1 MEADLAALR
10 RAMAQALSAV
20 ERGKVAV
27 VDPDRVARADRILA
41 RWRAQMP
48 FHKAGWFD
56 RRLAA
61 DGLTVEMVRD
71 QLAEPPDALA
81 ARVAAGEAG
90 APAGPLAERAGA
102 ADEWVDELVAA
113 YATPASIELPAEHDL
128 AAVAGP
134 LLAAAAGRLR
144 AALARLGDTPFGD
157 ADATVA
163 CFLPSLTGHAYLL
176 AQRSMVLEV
185 QVAKVTGAL
194 TADTPA
200 GRYEQFLD
208 RLRDPGIAAGLL
220 AEYPVLARRLVTVCR
235 NWVTASSELVH
246 RLVADLPE
254 LSARFADGAP
264 LGAVTRLE
272 TDLGDRHRGGRTVA
286 RLHFEHGVRILYKPR
301 SLTVDAHYQQLVS
314 WLNGYLRW
322 PLAELPCLARD
333 SYGWVAHV
341 QARHCRDT
349 AELHRFYH
357 RAGTL
362 IALLYLL
369 EATDCH
375 AQNLIAVGDQ
385 PVLID
390 HETLLTPRLRE
401 DLHELSA
408 AELVANTAIGGS
420 VLRSGMLPYRAWVEV
435 GNGGADVSAL
445 GWDPRELPPREIP
458 ELLDAG
464 TDEVRV
470 GYRRVGIGQVAS
482 RPLPPGEP
490 LRLADFQADL
500 DAGFTEAY
508 RVLAGHR
515 DTVRELLG
523 AFADDE
529 IRVLCRE
536 TMEYRTLVVAGL
548 HPDRLRDGLAADRH
562 LDRLWELVPRLE
574 VVAPLLASERADLSA
589 TDVPVFTARPA
600 GTALS
605 DAAGRPMPAVAD
617 EPALAL
623 ALAKL
628 DALGED
634 DLAAQRSLLRWAVES
649 ARTDHVPQA
658 DGTVAA
664 TAPAGPLP
672 AGDRVA
678 ERALEHAG
686 RAADRLLALAY
697 RKDGS
702 LAWAGPGLLPGGAWA
717 LAPLG
722 ADLYSGTAGVALFL
736 ARLAEVTGDADHR
749 AAAAGALDTLRA
761 QVLRLPRNLAGG
773 LCGYGGVL
781 YALAHLHAIRPDQ
794 ELAALADNMAVGV
807 GELATD
813 DAEYD
818 TVSGAAGSIAGLVAW
833 HAVRPSGAVRDAV
846 RACADQL
853 CARAERQPVGV
864 GWRAASMADVAP
876 RPLAGFAHGV
886 AGQAWA
892 LARAAAIT
900 GEHRYLGTAVAALA
914 YERSLFDADAGNWP
928 DVRTGVPHE
937 ASFPVLWCH
946 GAVGVGLSRTGLLAT
961 ARELG
966 VTDLAGGSDPGVGG
980 GVGTVA
986 ELTAD
991 LHTAL
996 GTATAAGFGW
1006 NFSLCHGDL
1015 GALDLFC
1022 TAPGV
1027 LDGAAGAAAGETAL
1041 RQTAAILDRLDERG
1055 WVCGL
1060 AGGGENPSLLV
1071 GLAGIGYGL
1080 LRSAAPDQVPSV
1092 LALHPPRSEP

>member
-1 MEADLAALR
+1 MEAALVALR
-10 RAMAQALSAV
+10 RAMSQALSAV
-20 ERGKVAV
+20 ERGKPAV
-27 VDPDRVARADRILA
+27 VDPGRSARADRIMA
-41 RWRAQMP
+41 RWRAQPP

-61 DGLTVEMVRD
+61 DGLTVEVVHD

-81 ARVAAGEAG
+81 DRVGLGHAG
-90 APAGPLAERAGA
+90 ATAEVAGGS
-102 ADEWVDELVAA
+102 WVDELVAA
-113 YATPASIELPAEHDL
+113 FATPAPIELPAEHDL

-134 LLAAAAGRLR
+134 LLTAAAGRLR
-144 AALARLGDTPFGD
+144 TALAPLGDTPFGD
-157 ADATVA
+157 PDAAVA
-163 CFLPSLTGHAYLL
+163 RFLPSLTAHAYALT
-176 AQRSMVLEV
+176 QRSMVLEV

-194 TADTPA
+194 TADTPT
-200 GRYEQFLD
+200 GRYRQFLD

-235 NWVTASSELVH
+235 NWVTASAELVH

-254 LSARFADGAP
+254 LSARFAGGAP
-264 LGAVTRLE
+264 LGAVTQLE

-286 RLHFEHGVRILYKPR
+286 RLRFEHGVRILYKPR
-301 SLTVDAHYQQLVS
+301 SLAVDAHYQQLVA

-333 SYGWVAHV
+333 GYGWVAHV
-341 QARHCRDT
+341 QQRYCSDGAD
-349 AELHRFYH
+349 LHRFYH

-362 IALLYLL
+362 TALLYLL

-458 ELLDAG
+458 ELRDAG

-490 LRLADFQADL
+490 LRLADFRADL

-508 RVLAGHR
+508 RILAGHR
-515 DTVRELLG
+515 EAVRELLD

-574 VVAPLLASERADLSA
+574 AVAPLLASERADLAA
-589 TDVPVFTARPA
+589 TDVPVFTARPG
-600 GTALS
+600 GTALC
-605 DAAGRPMPAVAD
+605 DAAGRKLPAVSD
-617 EPALAL
+617 EPALSL

-649 ARTDHVPQA
+649 SRTDHVPQA

-664 TAPAGPLP
+664 VVPAAPLP
-672 AGDRVA
+672 AADRVA
-678 ERALEHAG
+678 ARALEYAG
-686 RAADRLLALAY
+686 RAADRLVALAY
-697 RKDGS
+697 RRDGS

-722 ADLYSGTAGVALFL
+722 ADLYSGTAGVTLFL
-736 ARLAEVTGDADHR
+736 ARLAEVTGDAAHR

-781 YALAHLHAIRPDQ
+781 YALAHLHAIRPDE
-794 ELAALADNMAVGV
+794 ELAALADNMAAGV

-818 TVSGAAGSIAGLVAW
+818 VISGAAGSIAGLAAW
-833 HAVRPSGAVRDAV
+833 HAVRPSAAVRTAV
-846 RACADQL
+846 AACADQL
-853 CARAERQPVGV
+853 CARAERQPAGV
-864 GWRAASMADVAP
+864 GWRAASMADVSP
-876 RPLAGFAHGV
+876 RPLAGFAHGA
-886 AGQAWA
+886 AGPAWA
-892 LARAAAIT
+892 LARAATVT
-900 GEHRYLGTAVAALA
+900 GDRRYLPTAAAALA
-914 YERSLFDADAGNWP
+914 YERSLFDAAAGNWP
-928 DVRTGVPHE
+928 DVRTGIPHE

-946 GAVGVGLSRTGLLAT
+946 GAVGLGLSRTGLLAA

-966 VTDLAGGSDPGVGG
+966 VADLGSDQSAGGGVGG
-980 GVGTVA
+980 AGTVA

-991 LHTAL
+991 LRTAL
-996 GTATAAGFGW
+996 DTAAAAGFGW

-1022 TAPGV
+1022 TAPAV
-1027 LDGAAGAAAGETAL
+1027 LDEAAAAAAGETAL

-1060 AGGGENPSLLV
+1060 AGGGENPALLV

-1080 LRSAAPDQVPSV
+1080 LRAAAPDRVPSV
-1092 LALHPPRSEP
+1092 LALHPPVAGRNGSSG